1 MSAPQ
6 AGINGNWSCSQ
17 CNNVNFPHR
26 ETCNRCSN
34 KRPQE
39 TLGGNWNCPNP
50 NCGNLNFSHRDK
62 CNLCETPRP
71 ASAVAM
77 RGMDVPGGFGPRPEH
92 AAKLLVQGFLHESN
106 PTQASIN
113 YLLQLSA
120 AQPMWFRYGPTLEN
134 PTSSF
139 YYGAAFDM
147 GGHGGHDMGGYGGGM
162 DQGFGGKR
170 ARTGGPPQ
178 AGVDGAW
185 KCNSCSN
192 VNFAQREKCN
202 RCGADK

>member
-1 MSAPQ
+1 M
-6 AGINGNWSCSQ
+6 
-17 CNNVNFPHR
+17 
-26 ETCNRCSN
+26 
-34 KRPQE
+34 
-39 TLGGNWNCPNP
+39 GG
-50 NCGNLNFSHRDK
+50 GGMG
-62 CNLCETPRP
+62 
-71 ASAVAM
+71 AM
-77 RGMDVPGGFGPRPEH
+77 GGMEQGGFGPRPEN
-92 AAKLLVQGFLHESN
+92 AARLLVQGFLHESN
-106 PTQASIN
+106 PTQAAIN

-147 GGHGGHDMGGYGGGM
+147 GGHGGGM

-185 KCNSCSN
+185 KCNS
-192 VNFAQREKCN
+192 
-202 RCGADK
+202 

>member
-6 AGINGNWSCSQ
+6 AGINGNWSCPK

-26 ETCNRCSN
+26 ETCNRCSS

-39 TLGGNWNCPNP
+39 ALGGNWNCPDQ

-62 CNLCETPRP
+62 CNLCGVARP
-71 ASAVAM
+71 ANAGVSSSM
-77 RGMDVPGGFGPRPEH
+77 GMGFGPRPEN
-92 AAKLLVQGFLHESN
+92 AARLLVQGFLHESN
-106 PTQASIN
+106 PTQAAIN

-147 GGHGGHDMGGYGGGM
+147 GGYGMESGGY
-162 DQGFGGKR
+162 GGKR

-178 AGVDGAW
+178 AGVDGNW
-185 KCNSCSN
+185 KCASCNN
-192 VNFAQREKCN
+192 VNFAQRDKCN